1 MNRYTLILTFLL
13 SLVSLPVWSIDY
25 KDLQERDGIIYKKT
39 SGVPFTGAFTGENQ
53 GYVKN
58 GKLEGEVILFNE
70 NGTIL
75 ATSNYKNGKI
85 HGVEIF
91 YHKNGRLSAI
101 NNYRD
106 GELEGESIAYYDNGQ
121 LRRKGVWKNTK
132 LEGYWEFY
140 NKDGSIRENS
150 GTYKNG
156 KKISD

>member
-1 MNRYTLILTFLL
+1 MNRYTLLLTFLL
-13 SLVSLPVWSIDY
+13 SLVSLSVWSIDY

-121 LRRKGVWKNTK
+121 LRFKVNIKDGKQDGFSEW
-132 LEGYWEFY
+132 YHH
-140 NKDGSIRENS
+140 DGSIDTEKT
-150 GTYKNG
+150 GIYKNG
-156 KKISD
+156 VKQD

>member
-1 MNRYTLILTFLL
+1 M
-13 SLVSLPVWSIDY
+13 
-25 KDLQERDGIIYKKT
+25 
-39 SGVPFTGAFTGENQ
+39 
-53 GYVKN
+53 
-58 GKLEGEVILFNE
+58 
-70 NGTIL
+70 

-156 KKISD
+156 KKLATDFLPSMFLREIPSNAVTKL